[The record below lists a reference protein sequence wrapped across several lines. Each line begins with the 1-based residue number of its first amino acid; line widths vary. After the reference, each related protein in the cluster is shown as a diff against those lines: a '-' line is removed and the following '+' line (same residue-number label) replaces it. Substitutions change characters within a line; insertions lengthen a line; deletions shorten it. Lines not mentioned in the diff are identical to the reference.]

1 MKILSCMRSKTK
13 KLDVWD
19 MALIKW
25 SCIAFGVL
33 LVIIFPVLTT
43 INIWWLIVL
52 VVILMV
58 RPLYR
63 TYFKEEIKI

>member
-1 MKILSCMRSKTK
+1 MRSKTK